1 MRPLHAILRQAS
13 RLIVALAAGAAALSL
28 GGSVRGQTTSSS
40 KSKTAAPKQSRSG
53 LEMLEQFHTPPRGP
67 GESNHFIDL
76 WPGLKIR
83 DFARECGLTNNHALI
98 VNSHGRAVGALLGSR
113 YRFYPHDALLQP
125 RQKRPYFSAADLA
138 RVLGPASTSR
148 IHNILIGACNE
159 EGAFSSRELRR
170 HFVNATNITHMA
182 EGERGYQPMFLQ
194 AIAGCSGQIEPLYE
208 TPVHTAGRA
217 PEYQIGNE
225 PRPGSTKLSPYVADL
240 FLPGAKEPFQTR
252 IAGRE
257 IIESPSS
264 FSPAAISELP
274 PSPPPAN
281 QPSFVNRR

>member
-1 MRPLHAILRQAS
+1 MVPL
-13 RLIVALAAGAAALSL
+13 VAGAAALSL
-28 GGSVRGQTTSSS
+28 GGSVRGETTSSS
-40 KSKTAAPKQSRSG
+40 TRQTAAPKPSRSG
-53 LEMLEQFHTPPRGP
+53 WEMLEQFHTPPRGP

-76 WPGLKIR
+76 WSGLKIR

-113 YRFYPHDALLQP
+113 YRFYPHNALLQP

-138 RVLGPASTSR
+138 RFLGPASAAR
-148 IHNILIGACNE
+148 IHNIVIGACNE

-194 AIAGCSGQIEPLYE
+194 AIAGCSSQIEPLYE
-208 TPVHTAGRA
+208 RPVRTAGR
-217 PEYQIGNE
+217 PLEYQIGNE
-225 PRPGSTKLSPYVADL
+225 PMPGATRLSPYVADL
-240 FLPGAKEPFQTR
+240 FLPGAQEPFQTR

-257 IIESPSS
+257 ILESPN
-264 FSPAAISELP
+264 SPAPSALAELSP
-274 PSPPPAN
+274 PPPPAN
-281 QPSFVNRR
+281 QPSFADGR